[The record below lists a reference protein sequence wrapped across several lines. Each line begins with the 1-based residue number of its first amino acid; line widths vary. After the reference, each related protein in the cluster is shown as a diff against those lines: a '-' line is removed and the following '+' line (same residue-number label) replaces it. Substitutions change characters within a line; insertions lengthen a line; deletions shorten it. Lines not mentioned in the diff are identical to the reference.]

1 MLGLFKKKKKKEH
14 RYDYLTVKELQWH
27 GKNAATIVFEAP
39 EDTFEY
45 KPGQYLTIIT
55 EVDGKEE
62 RRSYSLNSS
71 PYIDKNPAVTIKREE
86 GGKVSGYLIDNL
98 KPGDELKIIKPM
110 GKFTTDFDPKN
121 KRHLVFIG
129 GGSGITPLYSILRS
143 ALEKEPESKVTLLYG
158 NRDEENVIFKDKL
171 QQLKN
176 QYSDRFTYF
185 HTLSQPGES
194 WTGEK
199 GRLDQEKLSA
209 VLGDELK
216 ANEYFLCGP
225 QGMMKMAEEYLK
237 GQGCVNVFKESFV
250 ASDEIKN
257 IKIVESAGKRKPS
270 EVTVIDGGE
279 EYTFTVEPDKSILET
294 ALDNGID
301 LPYSC
306 QSGICTTCRCKK
318 LEGEV
323 EMEVSEGLTDDEIA
337 EGYVLIC
344 VGHAKSDKVRL
355 DLE

>member
-27 GKNAATIVFEAP
+27 GKNAATVVFEAP

-86 GGKVSGYLIDNL
+86 GGKVSGYLIDTL
-98 KPGDELKIIKPM
+98 KPGDEVKIIKPM
-110 GKFTTDFDPKN
+110 GKFTTDFDPSN

-129 GGSGITPLYSILRS
+129 GGSGITPLFSILTS
-143 ALEKEPESKVTLLYG
+143 ALEQEPETKVTLVYG
-158 NRDEENVIFKDKL
+158 NRDEENIIFKEELPKL
-171 QQLKN
+171 QEK
-176 QYSDRFTYF
+176 YGDRFNLY

-199 GRLDQEKLSA
+199 GRIDREKLAA

-216 ANEYFLCGP
+216 ANEYYLCGP
-225 QGMMKMAEEYLK
+225 QGMMKTAEEYLK
-237 GQGCVNVFKESFV
+237 EQGCVNVFKESFV
-250 ASDEIKN
+250 ASDDIKN
-257 IKIVESAGKRKPS
+257 IKVVEAEGKRKAS

>member
-1 MLGLFKKKKKKEH
+1 MLGLFKKKKKGKH
-14 RYDYLTVKELQWH
+14 HYQYLTVKELQWH

-39 EDTFEY
+39 EENFDY

-55 EVDGKEE
+55 EVDGQEE

-71 PYIDKNPAVTIKREE
+71 PFLDKNPAVTIKREE

-98 KPGDELKIIKPM
+98 KPGDEVKILKPM

-121 KRHLVFIG
+121 KRHLVLIG
-129 GGSGITPLYSILRS
+129 GGSGITPLYSILTS
-143 ALEKEPESKVTLLYG
+143 ALDQEPETKVTLVYG
-158 NRDEENVIFKDKL
+158 NRDEESIIFKHALDELNK
-171 QQLKN
+171 KHGE
-176 QYSDRFTYF
+176 RFTYY
-185 HTLSQPGES
+185 HTLSQPGEN
-194 WTGEK
+194 WLGEK
-199 GRLDQEKLSA
+199 GRIDQKKLTK

-216 ANEYFLCGP
+216 ANEYYLCGP
-225 QGMMKMAEEYLK
+225 QGLMKTAEEYLK
-237 GQGCVNVFKESFV
+237 DKGCVNVFKESFV

-257 IKIVESAGKRKPS
+257 IKVVEGESKRKPS

-279 EYTFTVEPDKSILET
+279 EHTFTVEPDKSILET

-323 EMEVSEGLTDDEIA
+323 EMEVSEGLTDEEIA

-344 VGHAKSDKVRL
+344 VGHAKSDKVKL